1 MSQVY
6 ATNVS
11 APAALNFFLS
21 TEQITELLQYT
32 DINIFTDL
40 ETLFLTQLGKQE
52 LISTISMNFITY
64 LLRYRKM
71 NNTSGQRGPPGPQGA
86 KGERGESGFNVL
98 CKWMP
103 NLALDGFRKEEDGC
117 FVLTDSAT
125 DVKHDGKK
133 ITEWYSRSLKK
144 FNLSAEEGKECT
156 RLVTI
161 NEGHKALIF
170 DKCLYTSDDLALTP
184 RIDCYTY
191 ICVTFSVEGD
201 HDQEIITDCHPSMTG
216 IPFRGISATN
226 KEVRIWGAK
235 TSSKYFSIKHE
246 STKGSWTTVMVEW
259 KNFDDCRSW
268 VYINGVEVHG
278 VFTSVGIIREEQ
290 FGLSIGDRF
299 DKSRTLTG
307 GISALEIYIGYKLRM
322 PDILRNLIISSQ
334 LIKK

>member
-6 ATNVS
+6 GTNVS

-40 ETLFLTQLGKQE
+40 DTLFLTQLGKQE

-71 NNTSGQRGPPGPQGA
+71 NNTSGQRGPPGA

-246 STKGSWTTVMVEW
+246 STKGSYTTVFVEW
-259 KNFDDCRSW
+259 KNFDDFRSL
-268 VYINGVEVHG
+268 VYINGVEVYR
-278 VFTSVGIIREEQ
+278 VFLSEAYTKYEEVFGISV
-290 FGLSIGDRF
+290 GDRF
-299 DKSRTLTG
+299 DYSRTLKG
-307 GISALEIYIGYKLRM
+307 GISALELYVESKLRL
-322 PDILRNLIISSQ
+322 PDVIKNLIISSQ